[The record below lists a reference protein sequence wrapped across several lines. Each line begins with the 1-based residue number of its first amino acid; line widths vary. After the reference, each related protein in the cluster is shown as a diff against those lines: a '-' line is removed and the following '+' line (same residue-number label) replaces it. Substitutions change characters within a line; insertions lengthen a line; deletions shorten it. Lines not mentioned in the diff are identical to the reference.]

1 MVKGLFGLLLVLVC
15 AEAQAQ
21 ELPPGCATFS
31 PQWVKGDLTVGQ
43 TSAFVSVIAD
53 SIGLKWATW
62 SDGDQTLS
70 VNIME
75 GNYKGVMCM
84 SMAPSKSKVSV
95 VCRVP
100 GLTISADKARG
111 QNTEV
116 LICLAPETVKS

>member
-1 MVKGLFGLLLVLVC
+1 MVKRVLGLLFALVSS
-15 AEAQAQ
+15 AGAQ

-31 PQWVKGDLTVGQ
+31 PTWVKGDMTAGQ
-43 TSAFVSVIAD
+43 TSAFVAVIAD

-75 GNYKGVMCM
+75 GTWKGVMCM
-84 SMAPSKSKVSV
+84 STAPAKSKVSV
-95 VCRVP
+95 VCRIP
-100 GLTISADKARG
+100 GVTISADKARG

-116 LICLAPETVKS
+116 MICMQPETVKS